1 MADPASVTEFA
12 AAKINLWLHVTGK
25 RDDGYHLLDS
35 LIAFAGVGDSLAF
48 SASGDL
54 ALDIDG
60 PFSGGLGSGGDNLV
74 LKAAWLLAAE
84 AGISPA
90 ARITL
95 TKNLPVA
102 SGIGG
107 GSADAAAALRG
118 LSRLWKLSVPAEDLA
133 AIALRLGADVPMC
146 LAGGAAMAGGIG
158 EELAPVPA
166 LAPAWLVL
174 VNPRFALSTPEVFR
188 NRQGDFTAIERPDLP
203 SLATVEGLVSVLAA
217 RRNDLEAPAVRLAP
231 VIGDVLADL
240 RASPGARFAAM
251 SGSGATCFALYASRA
266 DAEASAMALA
276 EAEPGWWVAAA
287 PLLADAAG

>member
-1 MADPASVTEFA
+1 MADPASVTDFA
-12 AAKINLWLHVTGK
+12 AAKINLWLHVTGR

-48 SASGDL
+48 SDSGDL

-133 AIALRLGADVPMC
+133 RIALRLGADVPMC
-146 LAGGAAMAGGIG
+146 LSGRAAMAGGIG

-188 NRQGDFTAIERPDLP
+188 NRQGDFTVIERPDLP
-203 SLATVEGLVSVLAA
+203 SLATIEGLVSVLGA

-231 VIGDVLADL
+231 VIGDVLAEL

-287 PLLADAAG
+287 PLLADAAA

>member
-188 NRQGDFTAIERPDLP
+188 NRQGDFTTIERPDLP
-203 SLATVEGLVSVLAA
+203 SLSTVEGLVSVLAA

-287 PLLADAAG
+287 PLLADAAA